1 MGFFDM
7 DEKPQDGGDKVKKT
21 NQKELLVKLPGGTDF
36 VFVNNNQVKRVYED
50 DMPALLIIIDEVAEL
65 LMPDEGRSEQAKE
78 NNAIKSEIQSLIKSI
93 TQVGRAFGVHM
104 LLTPLRLSTLVP
116 TIYGIKKLVDIKIG
130 DYVFNE
136 NGYPTKVIDLS
147 EIKTSSRMFRI
158 DLDCNRD
165 IISVYSDG
173 DHRFPVFHNGV
184 YSSGE
189 TVNDIGE
196 DWKNYS
202 FVGYDCIKL
211 PIVNLETIE
220 NELVR
225 CILIEGYS
233 HQFMIC
239 GDTNDS
245 YNISKIKTEY
255 ICDSDITKETHI
267 SEIFSESDIDKMKL
281 IISHNTQRN
290 DTKIISGVIQSNPL
304 DINTEVYTID
314 DTAINIKQIQ

>member
-7 DEKPQDGGDKVKKT
+7 DEKPQDGGDKVKRT

-50 DMPALLIIIDEVAEL
+50 DMPALLIIVDEVAEL

-116 TIYGIKKLVDIKIG
+116 TTNGIKKLVDIKIG

-136 NGYPTKVIDLS
+136 NGYPTKVINLS
-147 EIKTSSRMFRI
+147 EIKTSSKMFRI
-158 DLDCNRD
+158 NLNYNGD
-165 IISVYSDG
+165 IVSVYPDDS
-173 DHRFPVFHNGV
+173 HRFPVFYNGV

-189 TVNDIGE
+189 SISNIE
-196 DWKNYS
+196 KDWKNYS
-202 FVGYDCIKL
+202 FVGYNGIKL
-211 PIVNLETIE
+211 PIINLETIE

-225 CILIEGYS
+225 CILIEDDS

-239 GDTNDS
+239 GDSNES
-245 YNISKIKTEY
+245 HNISGIEMKNISKLGISK
-255 ICDSDITKETHI
+255 DTHI
-267 SEIFSESDIDKMKL
+267 SELFSDEDINKMKL
-281 IISHNTQRN
+281 IVSHNTQRN

-314 DTAINIKQIQ
+314 DTTTNINQIQ

>member
-7 DEKPQDGGDKVKKT
+7 DEKPQDGGDKVKRT

-50 DMPALLIIIDEVAEL
+50 DMPALLIIVDEVAEL

-116 TIYGIKKLVDIKIG
+116 TINGIKELVDIKIG

-158 DLDCNRD
+158 DLDYNGNAV
-165 IISVYSDG
+165 SVYSDD
-173 DHRFPVFHNGV
+173 DHRFPVFYNGA

-189 TVNDIGE
+189 SVRDIE
-196 DWKNYS
+196 KDWVNYS
-202 FVGYDCIKL
+202 FVGYNNIKL
-211 PIVNLETIE
+211 PITNLETIE

-225 CILIEGYS
+225 CILIEDDS

-239 GDTNDS
+239 GDS
-245 YNISKIKTEY
+245 GESCNISKIKMKN
-255 ICDSDITKETHI
+255 ISKLDISKDAHI
-267 SEIFSESDIDKMKL
+267 SELFNDEDINKMKL
-281 IISHNTQRN
+281 IVSHNTQRN

-314 DTAINIKQIQ
+314 DTTTGINKIQ

>member
-7 DEKPQDGGDKVKKT
+7 DEKPQDGGDKVKRT

-50 DMPALLIIIDEVAEL
+50 DMPALLIIVDEVAEL

-116 TIYGIKKLVDIKIG
+116 TTKGIKKLVGIEIG

-136 NGYPTKVIDLS
+136 NGYPRKVIDLS
-147 EIKTSSRMFRI
+147 EIKTSSRMFKI
-158 DLDCNRD
+158 DLDCNGNT
-165 IISVYSDG
+165 ISVYSDC
-173 DHRFPVFHNGV
+173 DHRFPVFYNGG

-189 TVNDIGE
+189 SVSDIE
-196 DWKNYS
+196 KDWENYS
-202 FVGYDCIKL
+202 FVGYNSIKL
-211 PIVNLETIE
+211 PVINLELIE

-225 CILIEGYS
+225 CILIEDDS

-239 GDTNDS
+239 GDAGES
-245 YNISKIKTEY
+245 YNISGIGMKNTSKLDISK
-255 ICDSDITKETHI
+255 DSHI
-267 SEIFSESDIDKMKL
+267 SELFSNEDIDKMKL
-281 IISHNTQRN
+281 IVSHNTQRN

-314 DTAINIKQIQ
+314 DTTTNINKIQ

>member
-7 DEKPQDGGDKVKKT
+7 DEKPQSGGDKVKKT

-50 DMPALLIIIDEVAEL
+50 DMPALLIIVDEVAEL

-104 LLTPLRLSTLVP
+104 LLTPLRLNSLVP
-116 TIYGIKKLVDIKIG
+116 TTGGIKKLVDIKIG

-147 EIKTSSRMFRI
+147 EIKTSNKMFRI
-158 DLDCNRD
+158 DLDYD
-165 IISVYSDG
+165 GSIVPVYPDG
-173 DHRFPVFHNGV
+173 DHRFPVFHNGI

-189 TVNDIGE
+189 SVSDIE
-196 DWKNYS
+196 KDWRNYN
-202 FVGYDCIKL
+202 FVGYNGIKL
-211 PIVNLETIE
+211 PVINLETIE
-220 NELVR
+220 NEPVR
-225 CILIEGYS
+225 CILIEDDS

-239 GDTNDS
+239 GSTGESCNISGIGIQNICKSDISKTTH
-245 YNISKIKTEY
+245 ISKIY
-255 ICDSDITKETHI
+255 SDG
-267 SEIFSESDIDKMKL
+267 DIDRMKL
-281 IISHNTQRN
+281 IVSHNTQRN

-314 DTAINIKQIQ
+314 DTTTGINKIQ

>member
-50 DMPALLIIIDEVAEL
+50 DMPALLIIVDEVAEL

-116 TIYGIKKLVDIKIG
+116 TTKGIKKLVNIKIG

-147 EIKTSSRMFRI
+147 EIKTSSKMFRI
-158 DLDCNRD
+158 DLDYSGE
-165 IISVYSDG
+165 ITSVYSDG

-189 TVNDIGE
+189 TVNDIE
-196 DWKNYS
+196 KDWENYS
-202 FVGYDCIKL
+202 FVGYNGIKL
-211 PIVNLETIE
+211 PIANLETIE

-225 CILIEGYS
+225 CILIEDDL

-239 GDTNDS
+239 GDTS
-245 YNISKIKTEY
+245 YFYNIGKIKTQY
-255 ICDSDITKETHI
+255 ICESDITKETHI
-267 SEIFSESDIDKMKL
+267 SEIFSDRDINKMKL
-281 IISHNTQRN
+281 IVSHNTQRN

-304 DINTEVYTID
+304 DVNTEVYTID
-314 DTAINIKQIQ
+314 DTATNINQIQ

>member
-50 DMPALLIIIDEVAEL
+50 DMPALLIIVDEVAEL

-104 LLTPLRLSTLVP
+104 LLTPLRLNTLVP
-116 TIYGIKKLVDIKIG
+116 TTKGIKKLVDIKIG

-136 NGYPTKVIDLS
+136 NGYPTKIIDLS
-147 EIKTSSRMFRI
+147 DIKTSNRMFRI
-158 DLDCNRD
+158 DLGYNGST
-165 IISVYSDG
+165 ISVYPDE
-173 DHRFPVFHNGV
+173 DHRFPVFYNCV

-189 TVNDIGE
+189 SVSNIE
-196 DWKNYS
+196 KDWRNYS
-202 FVGYDCIKL
+202 FVGYNGIKL
-211 PIVNLETIE
+211 PVINLETIE

-225 CILIEGYS
+225 CILIEDDS

-239 GDTNDS
+239 GDADKFN
-245 YNISKIKTEY
+245 NISEIEIQN
-255 ICDSDITKETHI
+255 ICESDITKETHI
-267 SEIFSESDIDKMKL
+267 NEIYSDGDIDRMKL
-281 IISHNTQRN
+281 IVSHNTQRN

-304 DINTEVYTID
+304 DVDTKVYTID
-314 DTAINIKQIQ
+314 DTTTGTNKIQ

>member
-7 DEKPQDGGDKVKKT
+7 DEKPQDGGDKVKRT

-116 TIYGIKKLVDIKIG
+116 TTNGIKKLVDIEIG

-136 NGYPTKVIDLS
+136 NGYPTKVIELS
-147 EIKTSSRMFRI
+147 NIKTSSKMFRI
-158 DLDCNRD
+158 NLDYNGE
-165 IISVYSDG
+165 ITSVYPDC
-173 DHRFPVFHNGV
+173 DHRFPVFHNDI

-189 TVNDIGE
+189 TVNDIE
-196 DWKNYS
+196 KDWKNYS
-202 FVGYDCIKL
+202 FVGYNGIKL
-211 PIVNLETIE
+211 PIINIETIE

-225 CILIEGYS
+225 CILIEDYS

-239 GDTNDS
+239 GDTS
-245 YNISKIKTEY
+245 YFYNIGKIKTEC
-255 ICDSDITKETHI
+255 ISESNITKETHI
-267 SEIFSESDIDKMKL
+267 SEIFSDKDIDKMKL
-281 IISHNTQRN
+281 IVSHNTQRN

-304 DINTEVYTID
+304 DVNTEVYTID
-314 DTAINIKQIQ
+314 DTATNINQIQ

>member
-50 DMPALLIIIDEVAEL
+50 DMPALLIIVDEVAEL

-116 TIYGIKKLVDIKIG
+116 TTNGIKKLVDIKIG

-147 EIKTSSRMFRI
+147 EIKTSNKMFRI
-158 DLDCNRD
+158 DLDYD
-165 IISVYSDG
+165 GSIVSVYPDG
-173 DHRFPVFHNGV
+173 DHRFPVFHNGI

-189 TVNDIGE
+189 SVSDIE
-196 DWKNYS
+196 KDWRNYS
-202 FVGYDCIKL
+202 FVGYNGIKL
-211 PIVNLETIE
+211 PVINLETIE

-225 CILIEGYS
+225 CILIEDDP
-233 HQFMIC
+233 HQFIIC
-239 GDTNDS
+239 GDTNES
-245 YNISKIKTEY
+245 CNISGIEIQNIYESVISKA
-255 ICDSDITKETHI
+255 THI
-267 SEIFSESDIDKMKL
+267 SEIYSDGDIDRMKL
-281 IISHNTQRN
+281 IVSHNTQRN

-314 DTAINIKQIQ
+314 DTTTGINKIQ

>member
-7 DEKPQDGGDKVKKT
+7 DEKPQDGGDKVKRT

-50 DMPALLIIIDEVAEL
+50 DMPALLIIVDEVAEL

-104 LLTPLRLSTLVP
+104 LLTPLRLNTLVP
-116 TIYGIKKLVDIKIG
+116 TTKGIKKLVDIKIG

-136 NGYPTKVIDLS
+136 NGYLTKVIGLS

-158 DLDCNRD
+158 DLDYD
-165 IISVYSDG
+165 GSIVSVYPDG
-173 DHRFPVFHNGV
+173 DHRFPVFHNGI

-189 TVNDIGE
+189 TVSDIE
-196 DWKNYS
+196 KDWENYN
-202 FVGYDCIKL
+202 FIGYNSIKL
-211 PIVNLETIE
+211 PIVSLETIK

-225 CILIEGYS
+225 CILIEDDS

-239 GDTNDS
+239 GDADKSN
-245 YNISKIKTEY
+245 NISEIEIQN
-255 ICDSDITKETHI
+255 ICESDISKATHI
-267 SEIFSESDIDKMKL
+267 SEIYSGSDIDKMNL
-281 IISHNTQRN
+281 VVSHNTQRN

-314 DTAINIKQIQ
+314 DTTANINQIQ

>member
-1 MGFFDM
+1 MGFFDI

-50 DMPALLIIIDEVAEL
+50 DMPALLIIVDEVAEL

-116 TIYGIKKLVDIKIG
+116 TTDGIKKLVDIEIG

-147 EIKTSSRMFRI
+147 EIKISSKMFRI
-158 DLDCNRD
+158 DIDYNGE
-165 IISVYSDG
+165 ITSVYPDG
-173 DHRFPVFHNGV
+173 DHRFPVFYNSV
-184 YSSGE
+184 YFSGE
-189 TVNDIGE
+189 TVNDIE
-196 DWKNYS
+196 KDWENCS
-202 FVGYDCIKL
+202 FVGYNGTKL

-225 CILIEGYS
+225 CILIEDDS

-239 GDTNDS
+239 GDYEKS
-245 YNISKIKTEY
+245 YNIDEIEMRDTSKLEISK
-255 ICDSDITKETHI
+255 DTHI
-267 SEIFSESDIDKMKL
+267 SELFSNEDVNKMKL
-281 IISHNTQRN
+281 IVSHNTQRN

-314 DTAINIKQIQ
+314 DTAANINQIQ

>member
-7 DEKPQDGGDKVKKT
+7 DEKPQDGGDKVKRT

-50 DMPALLIIIDEVAEL
+50 DMPALLIIVDEVAEL

-116 TIYGIKKLVDIKIG
+116 TTKGIKKLVDIKIG

-147 EIKTSSRMFRI
+147 EIKTSGRMFRI
-158 DLDCNRD
+158 DLDYD
-165 IISVYSDG
+165 GSIVYVYPDG
-173 DHRFPVFHNGV
+173 DHRFPVFHNDI

-189 TVNDIGE
+189 TVSDIE
-196 DWKNYS
+196 KDWENYN
-202 FVGYDCIKL
+202 FIGYNSIKL
-211 PIVNLETIE
+211 PIVSLKTIE

-225 CILIEGYS
+225 CILIEDDS

-239 GDTNDS
+239 GDNNES
-245 YNISKIKTEY
+245 CNISGIEIQN
-255 ICDSDITKETHI
+255 ICESDISKSTHI
-267 SEIFSESDIDKMKL
+267 SEIYIDGDIDRMKL
-281 IISHNTQRN
+281 IVSQNTQRN

-314 DTAINIKQIQ
+314 NTTTGINKIQ

>member
-7 DEKPQDGGDKVKKT
+7 DEKPQDGGDKVKRT

-50 DMPALLIIIDEVAEL
+50 DMPALLIIVDEVAEL

-116 TIYGIKKLVDIKIG
+116 TTNGIKKLVDIKIG

-147 EIKTSSRMFRI
+147 DIKTSSRMFRI
-158 DLDCNRD
+158 DLGYNGSTV
-165 IISVYSDG
+165 SVYPDG
-173 DHRFPVFHNGV
+173 DHRFPVFHNGI

-189 TVNDIGE
+189 TVSNIE
-196 DWKNYS
+196 KDWENYN
-202 FVGYDCIKL
+202 FVGYNGIKL
-211 PIVNLETIE
+211 PIVNLESIK

-225 CILIEGYS
+225 CILIEDDS

-239 GDTNDS
+239 GDTNES
-245 YNISKIKTEY
+245 CNISRIEIQN
-255 ICDSDITKETHI
+255 ICESGISKVTHI
-267 SEIFSESDIDKMKL
+267 SEIYSDGDINRMKL
-281 IISHNTQRN
+281 IVSHNTQRN

-304 DINTEVYTID
+304 DVNTEVYTID
-314 DTAINIKQIQ
+314 DTATNINQIQ

>member
-1 MGFFDM
+1 MGFFDI
-7 DEKPQDGGDKVKKT
+7 DEKPQDGGDKVKRT

-50 DMPALLIIIDEVAEL
+50 DMPALLIIVDEVAEL

-116 TIYGIKKLVDIKIG
+116 TTGGIKKLVDIEIG

-147 EIKTSSRMFRI
+147 EIKTSNRVFRI
-158 DLDCNRD
+158 DLDYNGNT
-165 IISVYSDG
+165 ISVYPDG
-173 DHRFPVFHNGV
+173 DHRFPVFYNGA

-189 TVNDIGE
+189 SVSDIE
-196 DWKNYS
+196 KDWKNYS
-202 FVGYDCIKL
+202 FIGYDGIKL
-211 PIVNLETIE
+211 PITSLETIE

-225 CILIEGYS
+225 CILIEDDS

-239 GDTNDS
+239 GDSDEFC
-245 YNISKIKTEY
+245 NISEIEMKN
-255 ICDSDITKETHI
+255 ITKLDISKDTHI
-267 SEIFSESDIDKMKL
+267 SELFSKEDIDKMKL
-281 IISHNTQRN
+281 IVSHNTQRN

-304 DINTEVYTID
+304 DVNTEVYTID
-314 DTAINIKQIQ
+314 DIAKNINQIQ

>member
-50 DMPALLIIIDEVAEL
+50 DMPALLIIVDEVAEL

-116 TIYGIKKLVDIKIG
+116 TIRGIKKLVDIEIG

-147 EIKTSSRMFRI
+147 EIKTSNRMFRI

-165 IISVYSDG
+165 IISVYSDD
-173 DHRFPVFHNGV
+173 DHRFPVFYNGT

-189 TVNDIGE
+189 SVRDIKK
-196 DWKNYS
+196 DWENYS
-202 FVGYDCIKL
+202 FIGYNGIKL
-211 PIVNLETIE
+211 PVTNLEAIE
-220 NELVR
+220 NEPVR
-225 CILIEGYS
+225 CILIEDDS

-239 GDTNDS
+239 GDSNK
-245 YNISKIKTEY
+245 YCNISKIEMCNTSKL
-255 ICDSDITKETHI
+255 DISKNTHI
-267 SEIFSESDIDKMKL
+267 SELFSDEDIDKMKL
-281 IISHNTQRN
+281 IVSHNTQRN

-304 DINTEVYTID
+304 DVNTKVYTID
-314 DTAINIKQIQ
+314 DTATNINQIQ

>member
-7 DEKPQDGGDKVKKT
+7 DEKPQDGGDKVKRT

-50 DMPALLIIIDEVAEL
+50 DMPALLIIVDEVAEL

-116 TIYGIKKLVDIKIG
+116 TINAIKRLVDIEIG

-136 NGYPTKVIDLS
+136 NGYPKKVIDLS
-147 EIKTSSRMFRI
+147 DIKTSNRMFRI
-158 DLDCNRD
+158 DLDYNGNTV
-165 IISVYSDG
+165 SVYSDD
-173 DHRFPVFHNGV
+173 DHRFPVFYNGT

-189 TVNDIGE
+189 SVRDIE
-196 DWKNYS
+196 KDWENYS
-202 FVGYDCIKL
+202 FVGYNGIKL
-211 PIVNLETIE
+211 PVTNLEVIE
-220 NELVR
+220 NEPVR

-245 YNISKIKTEY
+245 CNISKIKTEY

-267 SEIFSESDIDKMKL
+267 SEIFSDKDIYKMKL
-281 IISHNTQRN
+281 IVSHNTQRN

-304 DINTEVYTID
+304 DVNTEVYTID
-314 DTAINIKQIQ
+314 DTATNINQIQ

>member
-1 MGFFDM
+1 MGFFDI
-7 DEKPQDGGDKVKKT
+7 DEKPQDGGDKVKRT

-50 DMPALLIIIDEVAEL
+50 DMPALLIIVDEVAEL

-116 TIYGIKKLVDIKIG
+116 TTKGIKKLVDIKIG

-158 DLDCNRD
+158 DLDYNGSV
-165 IISVYSDG
+165 ISVYSDG
-173 DHRFPVFHNGV
+173 NHRFPVFHNGV
-184 YSSGE
+184 YSSDE
-189 TVNDIGE
+189 TVNNIE
-196 DWKNYS
+196 KDWENYS
-202 FVGYDCIKL
+202 FVGYNNIKL
-211 PIVNLETIE
+211 PVVNLETIE

-225 CILIEGYS
+225 CILIEDSS

-239 GDTNDS
+239 GDSREAD
-245 YNISKIKTEY
+245 NISEIEIQNIY
-255 ICDSDITKETHI
+255 ESNITKETHI
-267 SEIFSESDIDKMKL
+267 SKIFSAVDIDKMKL
-281 IISHNTQRN
+281 IVSHNTQRN

-304 DINTEVYTID
+304 DVNTEVYTID
-314 DTAINIKQIQ
+314 DTTANTNKIQ